1 VVDKLEELLG
11 RKLTTKER
19 RYAEWI
25 GGWDRETV
33 AVFTNFF
40 NEVHAAGLVRGLTGR
55 AGGKM
60 VGERGWVPLSETKT
74 IASGV

>member
-1 VVDKLEELLG
+1 MVEKLEELLG
-11 RKLTTKER
+11 RKLSSKER

-25 GGWDRETV
+25 EGWDRETIS
-33 AVFTNFF
+33 VFISLF
-40 NEVHAAGLVRGLTGR
+40 NELHAAGLVRGLTGR

-60 VGERGWVPLSETKT
+60 VGERGWVPLNET